1 MNQSQ
6 NIQVDN
12 KKSNNRRRVINIIK
26 SSPVILIGL
35 IAEIVLFSILT
46 KSFLTS
52 GNLISV
58 TRQAAITGI
67 IAFGMTLV
75 ILTGGIDLSVG
86 SIVAVSGVI
95 TAYAMRAGIPVAFS
109 IMFGLIAGML
119 AGGLNGLVISRTKV
133 PPFAVTLGMMTALRG
148 VAGQISHGSPISVSA
163 YDSFLALSGGYIGMI
178 PIPVII
184 ALFSFLILYILLSR
198 TRFGVNIYAVG
209 GNESAADLCGINVK
223 KIKTLVYIIVGILSA
238 MSGIILTARLY
249 SGDPSVGSGFE
260 LDAIASTILGGT
272 SLKGGKGKLIGTLL
286 GALTMAILLNGLTLL
301 NISYYNQL
309 MIRGLVIMFALVI
322 MPKDE

>member
-1 MNQSQ
+1 MNNES
-6 NIQVDN
+6 IKTDN
-12 KKSNNRRRVINIIK
+12 YKNTIIKIIK

-35 IAEIVLFSILT
+35 ILEIILFSLLSN
-46 KSFLTS
+46 SFLTS
-52 GNLISV
+52 GNIISV

-67 IAFGMTLV
+67 ISFGMTLV
-75 ILTGGIDLSVG
+75 IITGGIDLSVG

-95 TAYAMRAGIPVAFS
+95 TAYFLKLGIPIYFA
-109 IMFGLIAGML
+109 ILIGILSGIL
-119 AGGLNGLVISRTKV
+119 AGCFSGIIISSTKV

-148 VAGQISHGSPISVSA
+148 IAGQISKGSPISVSQ
-163 YDSFLALSGGYIGMI
+163 YDSFLFLSGGYIGKI

-184 ALFSFLILYILLSR
+184 ALIAFIILYILLAK
-198 TRFGVNIYAVG
+198 TKFGVNVYAVG
-209 GNESAADLCGINVK
+209 GNEQAADLCGINVK
-223 KIKTLVYIIVGILSA
+223 KVKIFVYLIIGVLAAISGIL
-238 MSGIILTARLY
+238 LTARLY

-301 NISYYNQL
+301 NVTYYNQL
-309 MIRGLVIMFALVI
+309 IIRGLVIMFALVI
-322 MPKDE
+322 MPNDD